1 MWQWGRYYNQS
12 LLRLRRRHLAAQPR
26 TETRLLRRQTR
37 HSDWEKDGRRE
48 EHLREEGSWEEEGAL
63 KTGRKDLR
71 GTKEKGCVKWSKK
84 WAAEVKRE
92 GAGARRVGA
101 GTQAGVGSSQPTA
114 GVRAAG
120 ALSAAPGAGVEGGGG
135 GEERKREQFEGRTR
149 QGQRAHPWPSPAT

>member
-1 MWQWGRYYNQS
+1 MGLRTKDSEGLAKETEKECSGRQ
-12 LLRLRRRHLAAQPR
+12 
-26 TETRLLRRQTR
+26 
-37 HSDWEKDGRRE
+37 E
-48 EHLREEGSWEEEGAL
+48 EFPE
-63 KTGRKDLR
+63 
-71 GTKEKGCVKWSKK
+71 GCVKWSKK